1 MFPSISPKQSFPA
14 LEKFDEW
21 NEEKKKIQT
30 KIDEEKLL
38 PEEEKKKKRIYINER
53 EIWYTTLGQNIG
65 NESNGKKLF
74 LRPVLVI
81 KKIGSMFFV
90 VPMTTKWKDNIYHHE
105 VWNVVYDSEYEN
117 VPDVSRVQLSQ
128 ARVIDKWR
136 FSHHIGTIS
145 LDDFVSIKQK
155 LKALLL
161 WVSDDYPAE
170 AGDPEGHL

>member
-1 MFPSISPKQSFPA
+1 MSFPSISPKQSFPA

-21 NEEKKKIQT
+21 NKEKKKIQT

-90 VPMTTKWKDNIYHHE
+90 VPMTTK
-105 VWNVVYDSEYEN
+105 
-117 VPDVSRVQLSQ
+117 
-128 ARVIDKWR
+128 
-136 FSHHIGTIS
+136 
-145 LDDFVSIKQK
+145 
-155 LKALLL
+155 
-161 WVSDDYPAE
+161 
-170 AGDPEGHL
+170 